1 MKEQLLE
8 LIFPPRCAVCTE
20 VLDMEERRGILC
32 RDCAEQLPYVPKGIC
47 PHCGGVTETTGFCD
61 FCLKEF
67 AFESACAAF
76 PYETVRRAIHLFKY
90 DGGKKI
96 GDGLGQL
103 LADYMEKYHEAIL
116 AKTDFVLSVPLH
128 PKKEKKRGFNQTHI
142 LCEQLSA
149 RTGLPFR
156 RDILVRKRETA
167 AQSTLDSSKQRRQN
181 LKNAFAVT
189 EDLTGKQVLLVDDI
203 FTTGTTCNECA
214 KELYRAGAQKVF
226 ICCLSAAGRR
236 AEP

>member
-1 MKEQLLE
+1 MNDTFSQISERLGNLISAQDKLLFDKTFT
-8 LIFPPRCAVCTE
+8 LQKRSGNVFVFGY
-20 VLDMEERRGILC
+20 D
-32 RDCAEQLPYVPKGIC
+32 DK
-47 PHCGGVTETTGFCD
+47 
-61 FCLKEF
+61 
-67 AFESACAAF
+67 SACAAF

-96 GDGLGQL
+96 GEGLGQL
-103 LADYMEKYHEAIL
+103 LADYMGKYHAAIL

-203 FTTGTTCNECA
+203 FTTGATCNECA

-226 ICCLSAAGRR
+226 ICCLSAAGKLS
-236 AEP
+236 

>member
-32 RDCAEQLPYVPKGIC
+32 HDCAEHLPYVPKGIC
-47 PHCGGVTETTGFCD
+47 PHFGGVTETAGFCD

-96 GDGLGQL
+96 GDGFPC
-103 LADYMEKYHEAIL
+103 
-116 AKTDFVLSVPLH
+116 TRRR
-128 PKKEKKRGFNQTHI
+128 KR
-142 LCEQLSA
+142 SA
-149 RTGLPFR
+149 ASTRLTFSANSFR
-156 RDILVRKRETA
+156 RGQGFRFGGIFWCESGKRRRRVRWIP
-167 AQSTLDSSKQRRQN
+167 LSS
-181 LKNAFAVT
+181 
-189 EDLTGKQVLLVDDI
+189 G
-203 FTTGTTCNECA
+203 
-214 KELYRAGAQKVF
+214 
-226 ICCLSAAGRR
+226 GRT
-236 AEP
+236 

>member
-32 RDCAEQLPYVPKGIC
+32 HDCAEQLPYVPKGIC
-47 PHCGGVTETTGFCD
+47 PHCGGVTETAGFCD

-103 LADYMEKYHEAIL
+103 VGGFTLENTHEAIL
-116 AKTDFVLSVPLH
+116 AKTDFCVFPFPCT
-128 PKKEKKRGFNQTHI
+128 PKKENKRGSDQTHI
-142 LCEQLSA
+142 LCAQ
-149 RTGLPFR
+149 PFR
-156 RDILVRKRETA
+156 RGQGFRFGPKYPSETEA
-167 AQSTLDSSKQRRQN
+167 
-181 LKNAFAVT
+181 
-189 EDLTGKQVLLVDDI
+189 
-203 FTTGTTCNECA
+203 
-214 KELYRAGAQKVF
+214 
-226 ICCLSAAGRR
+226 LSAPKAVRR
-236 AEP
+236 GCGSG

>member
-32 RDCAEQLPYVPKGIC
+32 HDCAEQLPYVPKGIC
-47 PHCGGVTETTGFCD
+47 PHCGGVTETAGFCD

-128 PKKEKKRGFNQTHI
+128 PK
-142 LCEQLSA
+142 
-149 RTGLPFR
+149 
-156 RDILVRKRETA
+156 
-167 AQSTLDSSKQRRQN
+167 STLDSSKQRRQN

-226 ICCLSAAGRR
+226 VCCLSAAGKLS
-236 AEP
+236 

>member
-32 RDCAEQLPYVPKGIC
+32 HDCAEQLPYVPKGIC

-96 GDGLGQL
+96 GEGLGQL

-116 AKTDFVLSVPLH
+116 AKTDFVL
-128 PKKEKKRGFNQTHI
+128 
-142 LCEQLSA
+142 
-149 RTGLPFR
+149 
-156 RDILVRKRETA
+156 
-167 AQSTLDSSKQRRQN
+167 
-181 LKNAFAVT
+181 
-189 EDLTGKQVLLVDDI
+189 
-203 FTTGTTCNECA
+203 
-214 KELYRAGAQKVF
+214 
-226 ICCLSAAGRR
+226 
-236 AEP
+236 

>member
-32 RDCAEQLPYVPKGIC
+32 HDCAEQLPYVPKGIC
-47 PHCGGVTETTGFCD
+47 PHCGGVTETAGFCD

-116 AKTDFVLSVPLH
+116 AKTDLCFPF
-128 PKKEKKRGFNQTHI
+128 PCTRRRKR
-142 LCEQLSA
+142 SA
-149 RTGLPFR
+149 ASTRLTFSANSFR
-156 RDILVRKRETA
+156 RGQGFRFGGIFWCESGKRRRRVRW
-167 AQSTLDSSKQRRQN
+167 
-181 LKNAFAVT
+181 
-189 EDLTGKQVLLVDDI
+189 I
-203 FTTGTTCNECA
+203 P
-214 KELYRAGAQKVF
+214 
-226 ICCLSAAGRR
+226 LSNGGRT
-236 AEP
+236 

>member
-32 RDCAEQLPYVPKGIC
+32 
-47 PHCGGVTETTGFCD
+47 
-61 FCLKEF
+61 
-67 AFESACAAF
+67 
-76 PYETVRRAIHLFKY
+76 
-90 DGGKKI
+90 
-96 GDGLGQL
+96 
-103 LADYMEKYHEAIL
+103 
-116 AKTDFVLSVPLH
+116 
-128 PKKEKKRGFNQTHI
+128 
-142 LCEQLSA
+142 EQLSA

-156 RDILVRKRETA
+156 KDILVRKRETA

-226 ICCLSAAGRR
+226 VCCLSAAGKLS
-236 AEP
+236 